1 MLGKT
6 SFHSGGIPNSC
17 SNPGNQTPRVG
28 SFITIN
34 GSLLSILPFVCIQK
48 DVSKGLV
55 TAEAERMIH
64 SVSLQIP
71 TFSYH
76 NVALRFA
83 PCCTYS
89 NPLASLRRS
98 SPLKMWTRA
107 HGEKDPVSRG
117 AFGSQNFPQKITG
130 LSAAMTTPVVSD
142 DLKSVQASSD
152 GIGISDFLEGKT
164 YFVTGATG
172 VLAKVF
178 VEKIMRMSP
187 NFSKIYL
194 LIRAEDDET
203 AIKRFISEIIEC
215 EAFQHHRQKFGDQY
229 KKFMLSKLIPVAG
242 DIMEPNLGIEDA
254 EMMNRIIEEV
264 DVIVH
269 SAADTDFDSRYD
281 AILRMN
287 VVGTHRMLELAKNCK
302 KLHVFMHV
310 STAFVNGT
318 TNGLFLE
325 ELQES
330 RQAMLSMLDVDAEI
344 KLAVDLTATLP
355 ESKVSQ
361 KMREVGLARAQS
373 YGFKNCYELSKAM
386 GEMVIHRSRGQ
397 LPVVIVRPSVVE
409 STYQEPFPGWI
420 EGNKVLE
427 PVIISYGKGQLP
439 GLVGNPEVVLDIV
452 PLDLLVNAMVAVMAK
467 HGKSTNPG
475 VPTYNITS
483 SAVNPLIVFNLFKSI
498 RTHFTSAPLVDANG
512 TSIPVAEMKFVDSID
527 KLQFLVE
534 EGMLRNSLNTSE
546 SGSRKNKRIIEGI
559 TRIARVYE
567 PYFFNRVRFD
577 NRNTEKLIKEMSA
590 RERMDYPMDVRR
602 VDWEHYITNIHI
614 PGVRKHVMKKPMK
627 MT

>member
-1 MLGKT
+1 
-6 SFHSGGIPNSC
+6 
-17 SNPGNQTPRVG
+17 
-28 SFITIN
+28 
-34 GSLLSILPFVCIQK
+34 
-48 DVSKGLV
+48 
-55 TAEAERMIH
+55 MIH

-71 TFSYH
+71 TFPYH
-76 NVALRFA
+76 DVALRFA

-107 HGEKDPVSRG
+107 HREKDPVSRG
-117 AFGSQNFPQKITG
+117 AFGSQNLPQKITG

-152 GIGISDFLEGKT
+152 GIGITDFLEGKT

-172 VLAKVF
+172 LLAKVF

-187 NFSKIYL
+187 NFGKIYL
-194 LIRAEDDET
+194 LIRAEDDEI

-242 DIMEPNLGIEDA
+242 DIMEPNLGIKDA

-269 SAADTDFDSRYD
+269 SAADTDFDGRYD

-287 VVGTHRMLELAKNCK
+287 VVGTHQMLELAKNCK

-318 TNGLFLE
+318 TNGLFPE

-361 KMREVGLARAQS
+361 KMREVGLARAQT

-452 PLDLLVNAMVAVMAK
+452 RVHFVPVRLDMKSRTLNRLFLFSFLSFVFLQIPLDLLVNAMVAVMAK

-483 SAVNPLIVFNLFKSI
+483 SAVNPLIVFNLFKSFH
-498 RTHFTSAPLVDANG
+498 THFTSAPLVHANG
-512 TSIPVAEMKFVDSID
+512 TSIPVEEMKFVDSID

-534 EGMLRNSLNTSE
+534 EGMLRNSSNTSE
-546 SGSRKNKRIIEGI
+546 SSSRKNKRIIEGI

-567 PYFFNRVRFD
+567 PYLFNRVRFD
-577 NRNTEKLIKEMSA
+577 NRNTEKLIQEMSV
-590 RERMDYPMDVRR
+590 RERLDYPMDVRR